1 MKRPVVKRP
10 TRRGAGILGGVMG
23 AIAAGVATGVAVERI
38 VVGRDR
44 LKPDPEASE
53 PFGRLPGRESSVT
66 LPDGVRLHVE
76 ETGDGPLTV
85 VFVHGFALSMA
96 GWHYQ
101 RRDLADV
108 GRLVFYDQRCH
119 GRSGRG
125 DDDKNTLKQLGHDLA
140 HLIEEVAPRG
150 PVVLVGHSMGGMTV
164 MSLAQERPDLFGSR
178 VVAAALLATSAGG
191 IAEAV
196 VPIGARATDVLS
208 SRLLPRVQRVAGS
221 PLVGR
226 TRRAGSDLN
235 FLFTK
240 VWGFGDNPSPA
251 QVELCERMT
260 SATPLDVITSFLRTF
275 VEHDLYRGLETLATV
290 PALVIGG
297 TKDKVTP
304 YSHSEEIA
312 RRLPGAQFVTLA
324 GAGHML
330 MCERAPL
337 VNLHLRAFLRRAA
350 RSAQAARGA

>member
-1 MKRPVVKRP
+1 MS
-10 TRRGAGILGGVMG
+10 RRRRAGVIGGVMG
-23 AIAAGVATGVAVERI
+23 AVAAGIATGVAVERL

-44 LKPDPEASE
+44 LRPDPEASE
-53 PFGRLPGRESSVT
+53 PFGRLPGRESPVT

-96 GWHYQ
+96 SWHYQ

-108 GRLVFYDQRCH
+108 ARLVFVDQRCH
-119 GRSGRG
+119 GQSARG
-125 DDDKNTLKQLGHDLA
+125 DDDANTLKQLGLDLA
-140 HLIEEVAPRG
+140 HLVERTPG

-164 MSLAQERPDLFGSR
+164 MSLAQERPDLVGR
-178 VVAAALLATSAGG
+178 KVVGAVLLATSAGG
-191 IAEAV
+191 IAEAL
-196 VPIGARATDVLS
+196 VPIPARAADVVT
-208 SRLLPRVQRVAGS
+208 SRLLPRVHRVAGS

-240 VWGFGDNPSPA
+240 IWGFGDNPSPA

-260 SATPLDVITSFLRTF
+260 SATPLDVITSFIPTF
-275 VEHDLYRGLETLATV
+275 VEHDLYGGLETLASV
-290 PALVIGG
+290 PTLVIGG

-304 YSHSEEIA
+304 YAHSEEIA
-312 RRLPGAQFVTLA
+312 RRMPGTQFVTLA

-350 RSAQAARGA
+350 RSSSAARGA

>member
-1 MKRPVVKRP
+1 MRRRP
-10 TRRGAGILGGVMG
+10 TRRGAGLLGAAVG
-23 AIAAGVATGVAVERI
+23 ALAAGVATGVAVERL

-53 PFGRLPGRESSVT
+53 PFGRLPGRASAVT

-96 GWHYQ
+96 SWHYQ

-108 GRLVFYDQRCH
+108 GRLVFYDQRAH
-119 GRSGRG
+119 GMSARG
-125 DDDKNTLKQLGHDLA
+125 DDRANTLKQLGHDLA
-140 HLIEEVAPRG
+140 YVVERLAPRG

-164 MSLAQERPDLFGSR
+164 MSLAQERPDLIGTR

-196 VPIGARATDVLS
+196 VPIPARAADVLA
-208 SRLLPRVQRVAGS
+208 SRLLPRVHRVAGS

-240 VWGFGDNPSPA
+240 VWGFGDDPSPA

-260 SATPLDVITSFLRTF
+260 SATPLDVITSFLPTF
-275 VEHDLYRGLETLATV
+275 VEHDLYRGLAELARIPT
-290 PALVIGG
+290 LVIGG

-304 YSHSEEIA
+304 YSHSEEMA
-312 RRLPGAQFVTLA
+312 RRIPGTQFVTLA

-330 MCERAPL
+330 MFERAPL

-350 RSAQAARGA
+350 RTSSAAKGA

>member
-1 MKRPVVKRP
+1 MS
-10 TRRGAGILGGVMG
+10 RRRKAGVIGGVMG
-23 AIAAGVATGVAVERI
+23 AVAAGIATGVAVERL

-44 LKPDPEASE
+44 LRPDPEASE
-53 PFGRLPGRESSVT
+53 PFGRLPGRELSVT

-96 GWHYQ
+96 SWHYQ

-108 GRLVFYDQRCH
+108 ARLVFVDQRCH
-119 GRSGRG
+119 GQSSRG
-125 DDDKNTLKQLGHDLA
+125 DDDANTLKQLGLDLA
-140 HLIEEVAPRG
+140 YLVERTPG

-164 MSLAQERPDLFGSR
+164 MSLAQERPDLVGR
-178 VVAAALLATSAGG
+178 KVVGAVLLATSAGG
-191 IAEAV
+191 IAEAL
-196 VPIGARATDVLS
+196 VPIPARAADVVT
-208 SRLLPRVQRVAGS
+208 SRLLPRVHRVAGS

-240 VWGFGDNPSPA
+240 IWGFGDNPSPA

-260 SATPLDVITSFLRTF
+260 SATPLDVITSFIPTF
-275 VEHDLYRGLETLATV
+275 VEHDLYRGLETLASV
-290 PALVIGG
+290 PTLVIGG

-304 YSHSEEIA
+304 YAHSEEIA
-312 RRLPGAQFVTLA
+312 RRVPGTQFVTLA

-350 RSAQAARGA
+350 RSSSAARGA

>member
-1 MKRPVVKRP
+1 MPKR
-10 TRRGAGILGGVMG
+10 AGLLGGVMG
-23 AIAAGVATGVAVERI
+23 AVAAGLATGVAVERL

-53 PFGRLPGRESSVT
+53 PFGRLPGRESMLT

-76 ETGDGPLTV
+76 ETGDGPVTV
-85 VFVHGFALSMA
+85 IFVHGFALSMA
-96 GWHYQ
+96 SWHYQ

-119 GRSGRG
+119 GQSTRG
-125 DDDKNTLKQLGHDLA
+125 DDDRNTLRQLGHDLA
-140 HLIEEVAPRG
+140 YVVENVAPSG

-164 MSLAQERPDLFGSR
+164 MSLAQERPDLFWST
-178 VVAAALLATSAGG
+178 VVGVALLATSAGG
-191 IAEAV
+191 IAAAV
-196 VPIGARATDVLS
+196 VPIPARAADVVT
-208 SRLLPRVQRVAGS
+208 SRLLPRVHRAAGS

-240 VWGFGDNPSPA
+240 IWGFGDNPSPA

-260 SATPLDVITSFLRTF
+260 SATPLDVITSFIPTF
-275 VEHDLYRGLETLATV
+275 VEHDLYRGLDVLATV
-290 PALVIGG
+290 PALVFGG

-312 RRLPGAQFVTLA
+312 RRLPDAQLVTLA

-330 MCERAPL
+330 LCERAPL
-337 VNLHLRAFLRRAA
+337 VNLHLRAFIRRAA
-350 RSAQAARGA
+350 RASAAARGA

>member
-1 MKRPVVKRP
+1 MRPRVDKRRAGVV
-10 TRRGAGILGGVMG
+10 GGVMG
-23 AIAAGVATGVAVERI
+23 AVFAGVAAGVAVERL

-44 LKPDPEASE
+44 LRPDPEASE
-53 PFGRLPGRESSVT
+53 PFGRLPGRESMVT

-85 VFVHGFALSMA
+85 VFVHGFALSLA
-96 GWHYQ
+96 SWHYQ

-108 GRLVFYDQRCH
+108 ARLVFYDQRAH
-119 GRSGRG
+119 GQSTRG
-125 DDDKNTLKQLGHDLA
+125 DDAKNTLRQLGHDLA
-140 HLIEEVAPRG
+140 EVIEQVAPRG

-164 MSLAQERPDLFGSR
+164 MSLAQERPDLIGTR

-196 VPIGARATDVLS
+196 VPIGSRATDVLS
-208 SRLLPRVQRVAGS
+208 SRLLPRAHRVAGS
-221 PLVGR
+221 PFVGR
-226 TRRAGSDLN
+226 ARRAGSDLN

-240 VWGFGDNPSPA
+240 IWGFGDNPSPA

-260 SATPLDVITSFLRTF
+260 SATPLDVITSFLPTF
-275 VEHDLYRGLETLATV
+275 VEHDLYRGLTELARIPT
-290 PALVIGG
+290 LVIGG

-312 RRLPGAQFVTLA
+312 RRIPGTQFVTLA

-350 RSAQAARGA
+350 RGSAAARGA

>member
-1 MKRPVVKRP
+1 MSKRR
-10 TRRGAGILGGVMG
+10 AGLVGGVMG
-23 AIAAGVATGVAVERI
+23 AIAAGVATGVAVERL

-53 PFGRLPGRESSVT
+53 PFGRLPGRVSSVT
-66 LPDGVRLHVE
+66 LPDGVRLQVE

-85 VFVHGFALSMA
+85 FFVHGFALSMA
-96 GWHYQ
+96 SWHYQ
-101 RRDLADV
+101 RRDLGDV
-108 GRLVFYDQRCH
+108 GRLVFYDQRSH
-119 GRSGRG
+119 GQSGRG
-125 DDDKNTLKQLGHDLA
+125 SDESSTLKQLGLDLA
-140 HLIEEVAPRG
+140 YLVETLAPRG
-150 PVVLVGHSMGGMTV
+150 PVVLIGHSMGGMTV
-164 MSLAQERPDLFGSR
+164 MSLAQERPDLVGSR
-178 VVAAALLATSAGG
+178 VVAAALLGTSAGG

-196 VPIGARATDVLS
+196 VPIPARAADVLS
-208 SRLLPRVQRVAGS
+208 SKVLPRLHRVAGS
-221 PLVGR
+221 PVVSR

-240 VWGFGDNPSPA
+240 IWGFGDNPSPA

-260 SATPLDVITSFLRTF
+260 SATPLDVITSFLPTF
-275 VEHDLYRGLETLATV
+275 REHDLYRGLAVLDRVPTLV
-290 PALVIGG
+290 MSG

-312 RRLPGAQFVTLA
+312 RRLPGTQFVTLP

-330 MCERAPL
+330 MVERAPL

-350 RSAQAARGA
+350 RTAAPARGA